1 MPTSLSRWMG
11 SKRKGYKPRGQ
22 AIRLFEEEA
31 VLGVSKMTM
40 AVSRVGFQGQV
51 GSALAIPSWTV
62 EGYVAVHMSHESK
75 PLKVSFTLL
84 AVG

>member
-1 MPTSLSRWMG
+1 MGG

-31 VLGVSKMTM
+31 VLGVSEMTM
-40 AVSRVGFQGQV
+40 TDGRVGFQGQV
-51 GSALAIPSWTV
+51 GSALTIPSWTV
-62 EGYVAVHMSHESK
+62 EGYVAMHMSHESK
-75 PLKVSFTLL
+75 PVKVGFTLL